1 MQENTHTG
9 DGHALA
15 DEVRLGE
22 LLLQFGMMQ
31 RKELEEALQIV
42 DQTGLGLGRVLVL
55 SQHINEKILDAAIHC
70 QSMLRSN
77 RIDMP
82 SAKLAIQAVAA
93 GKHRTFEEALA
104 SAGHQ
109 STEDL
114 TSRLGDLLVEAGLV
128 TKAQLQSAVG
138 QTDETGLPF
147 GRLLVLSGLIT
158 EAAMTSALNAQ
169 SALLAGKVTKEQA
182 LSSLRSNAR
191 RSVMRA
197 ENAPAPTERDFY
209 QLPDRKSVL
218 LGDLLVAAGSINKAQ
233 LSNAIELSV
242 GNGKWLGQVLQ
253 DQKLITEQVLKQT
266 LELQDMVMANQISS
280 PEAVQVLFLA
290 DREKLSVEAAL
301 QRVKLNAAGGAE
313 TGGVARA
320 AGTDAVKRAGNKKL
334 SFTEF
339 LKLLG
344 VVDDDGI
351 TKAWNMGRD
360 HPQIMMQVLL
370 FANVCDPNFLHLAS
384 SCNSMMETGR
394 LSVEHA
400 FVLFDYA
407 RKKRINVDQALKE
420 LNWGQGDITSVLA
433 TASADTEWE
442 ALRRQAEQCLQE
454 SRLEEA
460 EQQWLEVV
468 KKSEQMGGKDGPRFV
483 CSIERLGD
491 VYTKL
496 GRLAQAESLYSEAL
510 VTKTRVLPPHSLHTA
525 ASVNNMAKISY
536 FQGKYDNAER
546 FALRFL
552 EMYRANFPDDHPD
565 VACALQNV
573 ATLYHMQEKYHKAEP
588 FYADALR
595 ICKNTLG
602 DQHPTTVRM
611 SQNYSRLLQSM
622 RKFREADRVD
632 AKALGSVT
640 GSWKA
645 VTVPSDHLLYNYSD
659 RLTED

>member
-1 MQENTHTG
+1 MQDHTTQTG
-9 DGHALA
+9 EHQTVA
-15 DEVRLGE
+15 DEIRLGE
-22 LLLQFGMMQ
+22 LLLQLGMLQ

-55 SQHINEKILDAAIHC
+55 SQHINEKILDAAIQC

-77 RIDMP
+77 RIDIP
-82 SAKLAIQAVAA
+82 SAKIAIQGVAT
-93 GKHRTFEEALA
+93 GKHRNFEEALSA
-104 SAGHQ
+104 AGHQ
-109 STEDL
+109 STRDE
-114 TSRLGDLLVEAGLV
+114 SSNRLGDLLVEAGLV
-128 TKAQLQSAVG
+128 TKAQLQSAVA

-147 GRLLVLSGLIT
+147 GRLLVLSGVLT

-182 LSSLRSNAR
+182 INSLRSNAR

-218 LGDLLVAAGSINKAQ
+218 LGELLVSAGSISKAQ

-242 GNGKWLGQVLQ
+242 SNGTWLGQVLQ
-253 DQKLITEQVLKQT
+253 ELKLISEPVLKRT
-266 LELQDMVMANQISS
+266 LELQDMVMANQLS
-280 PEAVQVLFLA
+280 AADATKVLFLV
-290 DREKLSVEAAL
+290 DREGLSVNSAMS
-301 QRVKLNAAGGAE
+301 RVKMPVIGADPALKAAP
-313 TGGVARA
+313 
-320 AGTDAVKRAGNKKL
+320 GNRKL
-334 SFTEF
+334 TFIEF

-370 FANVCDPNFLHLAS
+370 FANVCDPNYLHLAS
-384 SCNSMMETGR
+384 SCNAMMETGR

-407 RKKRINVDQALKE
+407 RKKRVNIDQALKE
-420 LNWGQGDITSVLA
+420 LNWGQGDMPTALA
-433 TASADTEWE
+433 TANADTEWE
-442 ALRRQAEQCLQE
+442 ALRRHAEQAMQE
-454 SRLEEA
+454 SHLEDA

-468 KKSEQMGGKDGPRFV
+468 KRAEQLGGKEGPRFV

-552 EMYRANFPDDHPD
+552 EMYKANFPDDHPD

-573 ATLYHMQEKYHKAEP
+573 ATLYHMQEKFNKAEP
-588 FYADALR
+588 YYGEALR
-595 ICKNTLG
+595 ICKGKLG

-611 SQNYSRLLQSM
+611 QQNYSRLLQSM
-622 RKFREADRVD
+622 RKFREGDKDDV
-632 AKALGSVT
+632 KAMGSVT

>member
-1 MQENTHTG
+1 MQDHTTQTG
-9 DGHALA
+9 EHQTVA
-15 DEVRLGE
+15 DEIRLGE
-22 LLLQFGMMQ
+22 LLLQLGMLQ

-55 SQHINEKILDAAIHC
+55 SQHINEKILDAAIQC

-77 RIDMP
+77 RIDIP
-82 SAKLAIQAVAA
+82 AAKQAIQGVAT
-93 GKHRTFEEALA
+93 GKHRNFEEALSA
-104 SAGHQ
+104 AGHQ
-109 STEDL
+109 STKDD
-114 TSRLGDLLVEAGLV
+114 SSNRLGDLLVEAGLV
-128 TKAQLQSAVG
+128 TKAQLQSAVA

-147 GRLLVLSGLIT
+147 GRLLVLSGVLT

-169 SALLAGKVTKEQA
+169 SALLAGKVSKDQA
-182 LSSLRSNAR
+182 INSLRSNAR

-218 LGDLLVAAGSINKAQ
+218 LGELLVSAGSISKAQ

-242 GNGKWLGQVLQ
+242 SNGKWLGQVLQ
-253 DQKLITEQVLKQT
+253 DLKLISEPVLKRT
-266 LELQDMVMANQISS
+266 LELQDMVMANQLS
-280 PEAVQVLFLA
+280 AADATKVLFLV
-290 DREKLSVEAAL
+290 DREGLTVNSAMS
-301 QRVKLNAAGGAE
+301 RVKMPVIGA
-313 TGGVARA
+313 
-320 AGTDAVKRAGNKKL
+320 DPAVKVAPGNRKL
-334 SFTEF
+334 TFTEF

-351 TKAWNMGRD
+351 TKAWDMGRD

-370 FANVCDPNFLHLAS
+370 FANVCDPNYLHLAS
-384 SCNSMMETGR
+384 SCNAMMEAGR

-407 RKKRINVDQALKE
+407 RKKRINIDQALKE
-420 LNWGQGDITSVLA
+420 LNWGQGDMPTALA
-433 TASADTEWE
+433 TANLDAEWE
-442 ALRRQAEQCLQE
+442 AFRRNAEQALQE

-468 KKSEQMGGKDGPRFV
+468 KRAEQLGGKEGPRFV

-552 EMYRANFPDDHPD
+552 EMYKANFPDDHPD

-573 ATLYHMQEKYHKAEP
+573 ATLYHMQEKFSKAEP
-588 FYADALR
+588 YYGEALR
-595 ICKNTLG
+595 ICKGKLG

-611 SQNYSRLLQSM
+611 QQNYSRLLQSM
-622 RKFREADRVD
+622 RKFKEGDKDDV
-632 AKALGSVT
+632 KAMGSVT